1 MLSYVCN
8 QRRDI
13 DCTGGVNGSVSLCLP
28 ASTGQSIVALVTDG
42 QTARKQAANC
52 NLPPFTLPVAI
63 HQQSG
68 KQAAKSGWAARFSS
82 EV

>member
-13 DCTGGVNGSVSLCLP
+13 DCTGGVNGWCLWRRI
-28 ASTGQSIVALVTDG
+28 GQAIVALVTDW
-42 QTARKQAANC
+42 QTARNQLTAPYRRRLSLPAVAVRQA
-52 NLPPFTLPVAI
+52 
-63 HQQSG
+63 SRE
-68 KQAAKSGWAARFSS
+68 SGWAARFSS

>member
-13 DCTGGVNGSVSLCLP
+13 DCTGGVNGSVSLCLR
-28 ASTGQSIVALVTDG
+28 ALANQSIVALVTEG
-42 QTARKQAANC
+42 QTARKATNC
-52 NLPPFTLPVAI
+52 NLPPFTLRVAI
-63 HQQSG
+63 RRPSG
-68 KQAAKSGWAARFSS
+68 KQAAKSGWAERFSS